1 MATHAPKADIR
12 SDWIESRHRVDT
24 CPSPE
29 RVPAAR
35 GAPKAEHRRGV
46 GTIRPALHISRTA
59 IVGSGQPHPIDI
71 KLGLTRKIVILCGK
85 PQAAGKRGRASK
97 VVPRASDDRLFACS
111 ADWTER

>member
-71 KLGLTRKIVILCGK
+71 KLWSHAQNCYSLRETASGGKTRE
-85 PQAAGKRGRASK
+85 S
-97 VVPRASDDRLFACS
+97 
-111 ADWTER
+111 E

>member
-1 MATHAPKADIR
+1 MPPRNPCRKVRFLSGNR
-12 SDWIESRHRVDT
+12 SFDQGGSTGRD
-24 CPSPE
+24 
-29 RVPAAR
+29 
-35 GAPKAEHRRGV
+35 APKAEHRRGV